1 MRCRE
6 YIAARHA
13 AQLNKERVEAS
24 ERRVQ
29 NMPPPNKIILPVEL
43 SLIFALYL
51 IGAIGDGRVG
61 GRK

>member
-43 SLIFALYL
+43 RLISCNRFE
-51 IGAIGDGRVG
+51 
-61 GRK
+61 